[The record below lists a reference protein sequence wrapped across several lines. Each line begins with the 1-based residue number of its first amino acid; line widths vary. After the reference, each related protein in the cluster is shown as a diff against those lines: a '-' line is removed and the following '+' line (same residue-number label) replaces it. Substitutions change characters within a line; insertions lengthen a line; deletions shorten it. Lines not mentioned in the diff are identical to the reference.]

1 MISGAQNLLR
11 GTNNNEIMRE
21 RERERER
28 ERKDVYY
35 IAISRR
41 NALNVPTV
49 AFQLR
54 S

>member
-28 ERKDVYY
+28 
-35 IAISRR
+35 
-41 NALNVPTV
+41 
-49 AFQLR
+49 R
-54 S
+54 SIILQFHEEMP